1 MGVWKLNE
9 KEIKRLFYA
18 LVMSNY
24 MQISYSG
31 YNIYGLN
38 KSFLSFTCLDI
49 NECNTNNGGCSQVCN
64 NQDGSFTCSCNSGF
78 TLEGGNACQ
87 DINECASSNGGCIQ
101 VCTNTNGSFV
111 CSCNSGYRLSGSTG
125 CTGQHFYNWR
135 DRKYTWR
142 KSLYFITLLL
152 FL

>member
-1 MGVWKLNE
+1 
-9 KEIKRLFYA
+9 
-18 LVMSNY
+18 
-24 MQISYSG
+24 MQISHSRLQIAFS
-31 YNIYGLN
+31 NILTQVN
-38 KSFLSFTCLDI
+38 KSHQTGFQDSCSLLDI

-64 NQDGSFTCSCNSGF
+64 NRGGSFTCSCNSGF

-87 DINECASSNGGCIQ
+87 DINECASSNGGCSQ

-125 CTGQHFYNWR
+125 CTGQHFYNWH

-142 KSLYFITLLL
+142 KSLHFITLLL
-152 FL
+152 LL